1 MYKMKRIF
9 NHIKKYIIEVFRKEN
24 VFIFLFTIFISIT
37 QLMDI
42 FYIEKLKLYKA
53 IVNLISILYINFSIA
68 FLIGSI
74 LFLIKYKRIQNIFR
88 FGFLI
93 ISFLMMLIEIFLVY
107 NYKTLIN
114 SAIINVILETNYRE
128 VREFINMYIGIYE
141 YLSILFLITLI
152 ILLYKRLYNMKNIFE
167 NKVFRNA
174 IVFMVI
180 SGLLLITRIVCLGK
194 SMDDLIIPR
203 FYRSISDGIIIINEY
218 QKIYKNVNTVADI
231 IENKSKIKNVVFIL
245 GESTNREHMGIY
257 GSKLN
262 TTPNLDKR
270 MKSDNLFIF
279 HDVISPHS
287 HTSAVLAKIFTFAN
301 YESALPW
308 YQSVNLIT
316 ILNSAGYKTY
326 WISNQESSGVWG
338 TTAQIFSDLSQEK
351 IFTHYR
357 DSKSDVAFY
366 DEDILPI
373 LDRSLKEE
381 SEKNF
386 FIIHLMGTHGEYKKR
401 YPKEYN
407 VFNESDI
414 ESNFDTK
421 RKLTIA
427 EYDNAVLY
435 NDFIVNEI
443 IKRFEG
449 KETLIIYISDHGE
462 EVYDNRDYVGH
473 TEDNGSKYMIEIP
486 MIVWGSKNFVERYP
500 EKLQSIKMAIKHPYM
515 TDDIIHS
522 ILDLLEIKTIDY
534 DSSRSIFS
542 PDFNEKRQ
550 RIYHGQDYDNE
561 LKNF

>member
-1 MYKMKRIF
+1 MKTIF
-9 NHIKKYIIEVFRKEN
+9 KNLSKYIIRICQKEKA
-24 VFIFLFTIFISIT
+24 FIFFIIFCISIT
-37 QLMDI
+37 QWIDL
-42 FYIEKLKLYKA
+42 FFIEKLKINKLIK
-53 IVNLISILYINFSIA
+53 ILVSNLCINIFIA
-68 FLIGSI
+68 FLMGSV
-74 LFLIKYKRIQNIFR
+74 LSLIKHKKIQDILK
-88 FGFLI
+88 GIFLI
-93 ISFLMMLIEIFLVY
+93 IAFVMMLIEIFLLY
-107 NYKTLIN
+107 NYKTLMS
-114 SAIINVILETNYRE
+114 SAIINVILETNYQE
-128 VREFINMYIGIYE
+128 VSEFISMYIGTYE
-141 YLSILFLITLI
+141 YLSVLFLVILI
-152 ILLYKRLYNMKNIFE
+152 VLFYKRLHNMKNIFE
-167 NKVFRNA
+167 NRYFRNTT
-174 IVFMVI
+174 VFMVI
-180 SGLLLITRIVCLGK
+180 IGLVLMTRMICLGK
-194 SMDDLIIPR
+194 SMDDLIVPR
-203 FYRSISDGIIIINEY
+203 FYHSVLEGIATINEY
-218 QKIYKNVNTVADI
+218 QEIYKSVNTVADI
-231 IENKSKIKNVVFIL
+231 IENKSKIKNVILIL
-245 GESTNREHMGIY
+245 GESTNRDHMGIY

-262 TTPNLDKR
+262 TTPNLNKR
-270 MKSDNLFIF
+270 MESGNLFVF
-279 HDVISPHS
+279 RDVISPHS
-287 HTSAVLAKIFTFAN
+287 HTSAVVAKIFTFAN

-308 YQSVNLIT
+308 YQSANLIT
-316 ILNSAGYKTY
+316 ILNSAGYKTC

-414 ESNFDTK
+414 ESKFDTK
-421 RKLTIA
+421 RKITIA

-449 KETLIIYISDHGE
+449 KETLIIYLSDHGE

-486 MIVWGSKNFVERYP
+486 MIAWGSKGFLERYP
-500 EKLQSIKMAIKHPYM
+500 EKVQCIKKALDRPYM

-542 PDFNEKRQ
+542 PNFNGKRQ

-561 LKNF
+561 LKNS

>member
-1 MYKMKRIF
+1 K
-9 NHIKKYIIEVFRKEN
+9 
-24 VFIFLFTIFISIT
+24 
-37 QLMDI
+37 
-42 FYIEKLKLYKA
+42 
-53 IVNLISILYINFSIA
+53 
-68 FLIGSI
+68 G
-74 LFLIKYKRIQNIFR
+74 
-88 FGFLI
+88 
-93 ISFLMMLIEIFLVY
+93 
-107 NYKTLIN
+107 
-114 SAIINVILETNYRE
+114 
-128 VREFINMYIGIYE
+128 
-141 YLSILFLITLI
+141 
-152 ILLYKRLYNMKNIFE
+152 
-167 NKVFRNA
+167 
-174 IVFMVI
+174 
-180 SGLLLITRIVCLGK
+180 
-194 SMDDLIIPR
+194 
-203 FYRSISDGIIIINEY
+203 
-218 QKIYKNVNTVADI
+218 
-231 IENKSKIKNVVFIL
+231 
-245 GESTNREHMGIY
+245 
-257 GSKLN
+257 
-262 TTPNLDKR
+262 
-270 MKSDNLFIF
+270 
-279 HDVISPHS
+279 
-287 HTSAVLAKIFTFAN
+287 
-301 YESALPW
+301 
-308 YQSVNLIT
+308 
-316 ILNSAGYKTY
+316 
-326 WISNQESSGVWG
+326 
-338 TTAQIFSDLSQEK
+338 
-351 IFTHYR
+351 
-357 DSKSDVAFY
+357 
-366 DEDILPI
+366 
-373 LDRSLKEE
+373 
-381 SEKNF
+381 
-386 FIIHLMGTHGEYKKR
+386 